1 MLLEKFDSQLVKPLP
16 APFIITPKLA
26 PLSSRSHSTTGA
38 EMPDLSQFRR
48 VRKNSANVRQEKS
61 ILAPEENIG
70 IRPPKIYAGSLP
82 EVFRT
87 DLSFSRQPR

>member
-1 MLLEKFDSQLVKPLP
+1 MLLEKFDPQVVKPIP
-16 APFIITPKLA
+16 SPFVITPKLA

-48 VRKNSANVRQEKS
+48 PRKSSANIRQERS
-61 ILAPEENIG
+61 ILAPEENVG

-87 DLSFSRQPR
+87 DVSMSRQPR

>member
-1 MLLEKFDSQLVKPLP
+1 MLLEKFEPQLVKPIST
-16 APFIITPKLA
+16 PFITTPKLA

-48 VRKNSANVRQEKS
+48 PRKNSANIRQERS

-70 IRPPKIYAGSLP
+70 IRPPKIYAGNLP
-82 EVFRT
+82 DVFRT
-87 DLSFSRQPR
+87 DIPICRQPR